1 MQTFLLILQIVPM
14 IVEIIR
20 AIEALIPKAG
30 EGPSKL
36 ETVLA
41 IITEAVPKLESA
53 KPQIEKIIAIIV
65 GLCNRTGVF
74 AKGVAS

>member
-1 MQTFLLILQIVPM
+1 MQTFLLILQVVPM

-20 AIEALIPKAG
+20 AIEALIPKSG

-53 KPQIEKIIAIIV
+53 KPQIEKIIGIIV

-74 AKGVAS
+74 VKGVAV

>member
-14 IVEIIR
+14 IIEIIR
-20 AIEALIPKAG
+20 AIESIIPKAG

-53 KPQIEKIIAIIV
+53 RPQVEKIIGIIV
-65 GLCNRTGVF
+65 ALCNRTGVF
-74 AKGVAS
+74 VKGATA

>member
-14 IVEIIR
+14 IIEIIR
-20 AIEALIPKAG
+20 SIEALIPKSG

-36 ETVLA
+36 ETVLS

-53 KPQIEKIIAIIV
+53 KPQIEKIVGIIV
-65 GLCNRTGVF
+65 SLCNRTGGFV
-74 AKGVAS
+74 KGGQA